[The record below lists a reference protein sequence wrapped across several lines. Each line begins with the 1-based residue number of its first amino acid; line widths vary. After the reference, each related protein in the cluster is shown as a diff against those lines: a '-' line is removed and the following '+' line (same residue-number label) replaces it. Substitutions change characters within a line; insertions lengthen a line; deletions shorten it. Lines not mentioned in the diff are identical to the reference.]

1 MPYGF
6 YQFVR
11 FAAMAIFVYLAY
23 CEYKNGHVDRM
34 ILFIVLTS
42 AFIVACSSSNIPQK
56 LDSFVDNAEL
66 KSSDYDAEDWQK
78 SMLQYERLVEEYN
91 NSACLIIQNN
101 ADVSPL

>member
-56 LDSFVDNAEL
+56 LDSFVDNA
-66 KSSDYDAEDWQK
+66 
-78 SMLQYERLVEEYN
+78 
-91 NSACLIIQNN
+91 
-101 ADVSPL
+101 DVSPL